1 MSDESLDA
9 AAWAEK
15 LEIFRRSV
23 DLRLD
28 LEGHWFHDGDPFEH
42 PRLIELF
49 DRGIGQ
55 HPDTGE
61 TILRI
66 DDKWCYVHSKG
77 STPFVVRRLQN
88 TDEGLFADLNTRQRL
103 PVPSDGFYAEGEHI
117 YIRFSA
123 DRTARLS
130 RAAQSTLIPWLE
142 EDETGRAVVV
152 TASGR
157 WVVATA

>member
-1 MSDESLDA
+1 MSDEPLDA

-28 LEGHWFHDGDPFEH
+28 LEGRWFHDGVPFEH

-49 DRGIGQ
+49 DRGIDQ
-55 HPDTGE
+55 DPETGE

-66 DDKWCYVHSKG
+66 DGRWCYVRAEG
-77 STPFVVRRLQN
+77 STPFVVRRLRS
-88 TDEGLFADLNTRQRL
+88 TDEGLFADLNTHQRL
-103 PVPSDGFYAEGEHI
+103 SVPPDGFYAEGEHI
-117 YIRFSA
+117 YIRFP

-130 RAAQSTLIPWLE
+130 RAAQAMLIPWLE
-142 EDETGRAVVV
+142 EDEAGRAVVV
-152 TASGR
+152 TANGR
-157 WVVATA
+157 WLVATV